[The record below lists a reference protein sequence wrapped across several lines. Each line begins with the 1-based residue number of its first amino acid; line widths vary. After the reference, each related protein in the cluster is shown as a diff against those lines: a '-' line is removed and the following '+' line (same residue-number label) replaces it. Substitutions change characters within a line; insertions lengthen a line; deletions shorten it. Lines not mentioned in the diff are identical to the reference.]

1 MLVPFLVATAVL
13 TTLFALP
20 SRSSACEPFHL
31 KRLRGPLGTPVVPP
45 PPGPQLCWT
54 GCPLKIQ
61 GEQDPGKARWIIRKE
76 DGENSIQG
84 VWTLETNLRTGQVFV
99 LASKR
104 MTDRTC
110 PEPIEVTAALAAGAV
125 DVKAA
130 IGCSTPDYKIKGT
143 KPRVCVDQTLNC
155 ASGNQRSL
163 KVFHDFDAVD
173 DLGRGLD
180 VVRDGVTFSHSRGRK
195 FSIYFEKCC
204 GTVSDFGVPGD
215 PFELDSFVVLRTPAG
230 QCFTRQLRE
239 GRRSSGDPLPDPNAV
254 HPECQ

>member
-1 MLVPFLVATAVL
+1 MVL
-13 TTLFALP
+13 ASLFAT
-20 SRSSACEPFHL
+20 SSAPLACESFHL
-31 KRLRGPLGTPVVPP
+31 KRVRGPLGTPVVPP

-61 GEQDPGKARWIIRKE
+61 GEQDPGKARWIIRKQ
-76 DGENSIQG
+76 DGDNSIQG
-84 VWTLETNLRTGQVFV
+84 VWTIERNLRTGEVFV
-99 LASKR
+99 LASER
-104 MTDRTC
+104 SDRSC
-110 PEPIEVTAALAAGAV
+110 PEPIEVTAALAGGAI
-125 DVKAA
+125 DVGAT
-130 IGCSTPDYKIKGT
+130 IGCSTPDYKVKGT

-155 ASGNQRSL
+155 SSRNQRSL

-204 GTVSDFGVPGD
+204 GTVADFGQPGD
-215 PFELDSFVVLRTPAG
+215 PFELDSYVVLETPAG
-230 QCFTRQLRE
+230 QCFTRKLRE
-239 GRRSSGDPLPDPNAV
+239 GKRSSGDPLPDPNGV